1 MKLNKETLKKIIKEE
16 LEAVLSE
23 DDVYDDDPGD
33 RVGNLSPVPELD
45 RDSDMGVDKLVVI
58 LLGDDQLGHPHPGI
72 GGFGNYD
79 TNMYE
84 LRQFLRDN
92 AKDPKAIKIS
102 QALEDPRIKTQRIKT
117 QRNK

>member
-16 LEAVLSE
+16 LGKVLNE
-23 DDVYDDDPGD
+23 DDIYDDDPGH
-33 RVGNLSPVPELD
+33 RVGKQSPVPELD
-45 RDSDMGVDKLVVI
+45 NHPMMGKEELVVI
-58 LLGDDQLGHPHPGI
+58 LLGKDQLGHPHPGI
-72 GGFGNYD
+72 GGFGDYD

-102 QALEDPRIKTQRIKT
+102 QALEDPRIKTKRK
-117 QRNK
+117 K